1 MMSPDLLGQANRSNG
16 HRIYGVAVGLVI
28 DNKDPQALGRVRL
41 KLPALS
47 DDEIGH
53 WARIAVLMAGADR
66 GTFFL
71 PEVGDEVLVAF
82 EHGDIARPY
91 VLGGLWNGQDKPPEA
106 NADGKNNLR
115 LVKSRSGHL
124 IRLDDSDGAEKI
136 EIVDKSGGNS
146 ITIDTANN
154 AITITSAA
162 DVTIDAPQGTLKLSA
177 QTIEISSSTNTEVKA
192 QGNLTL
198 EASGNTTIK
207 GAMVNIN

>member
-16 HRIYGVAVGLVI
+16 HRMYGVAVGLVI

-66 GTFFL
+66 GTFFP

-82 EHGDIARPY
+82 EHGDVARPY
-91 VLGGLWNGQDKPPEA
+91 VLGGLWNGQDKPPET

-177 QTIEISSSTNTEVKA
+177 QTIEISSSANTEVKA

-198 EASGNTTIK
+198 EASGTTTLE
-207 GAMVNIN
+207 GATVNIN

>member
-1 MMSPDLLGQANRSNG
+1 
-16 HRIYGVAVGLVI
+16 
-28 DNKDPQALGRVRL
+28 
-41 KLPALS
+41 
-47 DDEIGH
+47 
-53 WARIAVLMAGADR
+53 MAGADR

-71 PEVGDEVLVAF
+71 PEVDDEVLVAF
-82 EHGDIARPY
+82 EHGDLARPY
-91 VLGGLWNGQDKPPEA
+91 VLGGLWNGQDKPPET

-124 IRLDDSDGAEKI
+124 IRLDDTDGAEKI
-136 EIVDKSGGNS
+136 EIIDKSGGNS

-177 QTIEISSSTNTEVKA
+177 QTIEIASSAKTEVKA

>member
-66 GTFFL
+66 GTFFP

-91 VLGGLWNGQDKPPEA
+91 VLGGLWNGQDKPPET

-177 QTIEISSSTNTEVKA
+177 QTIEIASSANTEVKA

-198 EASGNTTIK
+198 EASGTTTLK
-207 GAMVNIN
+207 GATVNIN

>member
-16 HRIYGVAVGLVI
+16 RRIYGVAVGLVI

-66 GTFFL
+66 GTVFL

-91 VLGGLWNGQDKPPEA
+91 VLGGLWNGQDKPPET

-136 EIVDKSGGNS
+136 EIVDKSGGNR

-177 QTIEISSSTNTEVKA
+177 QTIEIASSANTEVKA

-198 EASGNTTIK
+198 EASGNTTLK

>member
-16 HRIYGVAVGLVI
+16 RRIYGVAVGLVI
-28 DNKDPQALGRVRL
+28 DNKDPQSLGRVRL

-66 GTFFL
+66 GTVFL

-91 VLGGLWNGQDKPPEA
+91 VLGGLWNGQDKPPET

-136 EIVDKSGGNS
+136 EIIDKSGGNS

-177 QTIEISSSTNTEVKA
+177 QTIEISSSANTEVKA

>member
-106 NADGKNNLR
+106 NVDGKNNLR

-146 ITIDTANN
+146 ITFDTANN

-177 QTIEISSSTNTEVKA
+177 QTIEISSSANTEVKA

-198 EASGNTTIK
+198 EASGNTTLK

>member
-16 HRIYGVAVGLVI
+16 RRIYGVAVGLVI

-66 GTFFL
+66 GTVFL

-91 VLGGLWNGQDKPPEA
+91 VLGGLWNGQDKPPET

-136 EIVDKSGGNS
+136 EIVDKSGGNR
-146 ITIDTANN
+146 ITVDTANN

-177 QTIEISSSTNTEVKA
+177 QTIEISSSANTEVKA

-198 EASGNTTIK
+198 EASGTTTLK
-207 GAMVNIN
+207 GSMVNIN

>member
-1 MMSPDLLGQANRSNG
+1 MMSPDLLGQTNRSNG

-66 GTFFL
+66 GTFFP

-91 VLGGLWNGQDKPPEA
+91 VLGGLWNGQDKPPET

-154 AITITSAA
+154 AITIISAA

-177 QTIEISSSTNTEVKA
+177 QTIEISSSANTEVKA

-198 EASGNTTIK
+198 EASGTTTLK
-207 GAMVNIN
+207 GATVNIN

>member
-1 MMSPDLLGQANRSNG
+1 MSPDSPAQLNG
-16 HRIYGVAVGLVI
+16 SRTQRFAGVAVGLVI
-28 DNKDPQALGRVRL
+28 DNKDPQGLGRVRL
-41 KLPALS
+41 KFPALS

-82 EHGDIARPY
+82 ERGDIARPY

-106 NADGKNNLR
+106 NADGQNNLR

-124 IRLDDSDGAEKI
+124 IRLDDTDGAEKI

-146 ITIDTANN
+146 ITIDTASN

-177 QTIEISSSTNTEVKA
+177 QTIEISSSANTELKA

-198 EASGNTTIK
+198 EATGNATLK

>member
-1 MMSPDLLGQANRSNG
+1 MMSPDLFGQANRSNG

-47 DDEIGH
+47 DDEIGL

-66 GTFFL
+66 GTFFP

-91 VLGGLWNGQDKPPEA
+91 VLGGLWNGQDKPPET

-154 AITITSAA
+154 AISITSAA

-177 QTIEISSSTNTEVKA
+177 QTIEIASSANTEVKA

-198 EASGNTTIK
+198 EASGATTLK

>member
-66 GTFFL
+66 GTVFL

-91 VLGGLWNGQDKPPEA
+91 VLGGLWNGQDKPPET

-177 QTIEISSSTNTEVKA
+177 QTIEIASSANTEVKA

-198 EASGNTTIK
+198 EASGNTTLK